1 MAKRKKIE
9 QPESAWDDALDAA
22 INEAKRLYPN
32 RVYTGSEESMRSIC
46 LPVPFAVRCLLQQEG
61 FPMGRF
67 VLLAGPQES
76 CKSATSYE
84 IIRWHRRAMGKGIII
99 EVEDKRSPELCQS
112 ILDYDE
118 RAVEVHRCETMEDW
132 NSALSFWLDKVKILM
147 DGDPKAPKAR
157 PGKGRI
163 APFCFVVDS
172 IMAAVV
178 EDVMANVQEE
188 GHTGKRYA
196 LEAGQLSDYLKVAT
210 KWLSDY
216 PFSLIGINHNK
227 PGQDRYGNPVR
238 KLPGGKAPGYHA
250 SLDIDMNR
258 VGKQWK
264 SASEEGITLRMDVMK
279 NSSAPHSSIEVDMV
293 WYIDYENPTDAGEC
307 LQRTFFDWNSAT
319 INVIRKAMQDPGV
332 ARRKKVD
339 ELIGL
344 HCTEKS
350 QMCWSEQLGIPD
362 SDPVSYREAGR
373 ILEAKIDSDQSFR
386 DALYPLM
393 GIRRRVLYKSGI
405 EYREQMKEAQDIARD
420 MQKHREKYVTEHIK
434 GIEAP
439 KPSGIDELWE
449 QQNGDLQHAD
459 RQEKESPVEI
469 G

>member
-1 MAKRKKIE
+1 MAKRKKVE

-22 INEAKRLYPN
+22 IGEAKKLFPN

-76 CKSATSYE
+76 CKSAMSYE
-84 IIRWHRRAMGKGIII
+84 MIRWHRRQSGKGIII

-112 ILDYDE
+112 ILNYDE

-132 NSALSFWLDKVKILM
+132 NSALSFWLDKVKMLM

-172 IMAAVV
+172 IMSAVV
-178 EDVMANVQEE
+178 EDVMATVQEE

-210 KWLSDY
+210 KWLSDF

-279 NSSAPHSSIEVDMV
+279 NSSAPHSSIEADMV

-307 LQRTFFDWNSAT
+307 LQRTFFDWSTAN
-319 INVIRKAMQDPGV
+319 IEVIRKAMQDPGV
-332 ARRKKVD
+332 QRRKKIEEVV
-339 ELIGL
+339 GL
-344 HCTEKS
+344 HCTDSTKK
-350 QMCWSEQLGIPD
+350 CWSDQLGISEDEPM
-362 SDPVSYREAGR
+362 SYREAGK
-373 ILEAKIDSDQSFR
+373 ILEAKIDSDEKFR

-393 GIRRRVLYKSGI
+393 GIRRRVLYRSGVC
-405 EYREQMKEAQDIARD
+405 YKEQMSDAQKAARN
-420 MQKHREKYVTEHIK
+420 MQTHREKYVSEHIK
-434 GIEAP
+434 NSVAP
-439 KPSGIDELWE
+439 KTSGLDEIME
-449 QQNGDLQHAD
+449 MHGSDIQYAG